1 MTPSC
6 IFDERNTIVP
16 PSFTT
21 SEGEYVRPIN
31 DSPISPKLLYSH
43 SPLNSGNLKA
53 GTLKI
58 LALDGPYISIVYRLN
73 YYRVMTEKSIK
84 EVSDLWKR
92 DKKQY
97 VKQSTYAA
105 YILILENHILPAF
118 EGNTTISEDDVQ
130 AFVFNKLESGMRQKT
145 VRDIVIVLKMVVR
158 YGAKLGL
165 DWKSD
170 WQLHYPTSQGKDAIE
185 VLSIENHRKIM
196 NYIQGNF
203 TFKNLGV
210 YVCLSSG
217 LRIGEIC
224 ALKWEDIDV
233 RESVI
238 HVRRT
243 LERVYVMDE
252 EPRRTVLIE
261 GMPKTV
267 NSVRDIP
274 ITKNLMKML
283 KPLCSIVNPD
293 YYVLSNESKPIE
305 PRTYRNYYK
314 ALMQELGIPRIKF
327 HGLRHSFATRC
338 IESNCDYKTVSVL
351 LGHSNI
357 GTTLNLY
364 VHPNLEQKKKCLDK
378 AFKFMK

>member
-1 MTPSC
+1 MSVILIYLFTPSYAFAGALSPYEKSEQQSC
-6 IFDERNTIVP
+6 NDIF
-16 PSFTT
+16 
-21 SEGEYVRPIN
+21 
-31 DSPISPKLLYSH
+31 SH

-58 LALDGPYISIVYRLN
+58 LALGGPYISIVYRLN

-130 AFVFNKLESGMRQKT
+130 AFVINKLESGMRQKT

-261 GMPKTV
+261 GVPKTV
-267 NSVRDIP
+267 VNGNQKCSDFGNSE
-274 ITKNLMKML
+274 
-283 KPLCSIVNPD
+283 CSIF
-293 YYVLSNESKPIE
+293 
-305 PRTYRNYYK
+305 
-314 ALMQELGIPRIKF
+314 GI
-327 HGLRHSFATRC
+327 
-338 IESNCDYKTVSVL
+338 KTTVL
-351 LGHSNI
+351 LASA
-357 GTTLNLY
+357 
-364 VHPNLEQKKKCLDK
+364 VQ
-378 AFKFMK
+378 